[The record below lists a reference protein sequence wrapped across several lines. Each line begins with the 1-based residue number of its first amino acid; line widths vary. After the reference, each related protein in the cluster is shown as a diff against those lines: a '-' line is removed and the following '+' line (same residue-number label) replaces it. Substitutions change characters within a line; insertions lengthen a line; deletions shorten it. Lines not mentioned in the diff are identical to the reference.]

1 MAGDFRRR
9 HLAFNA
15 RQRLEAAPAAKRI
28 TWIRAAAKSPERLR
42 RLGAAKALTEIDRV
56 EHEDLLRLLSR
67 DADDEVGEAALKT
80 LNERVRARSDRHAQA
95 RQLRQSVAGAF
106 STGQVAVKDHLVAV
120 GISHVEMFDARQGRR
135 LWSSE
140 AHGFRRPDYLVF
152 AGDRLIVASYDGDL
166 AALDVRSGAA
176 IWSKPGAEWDDRNST
191 LGISRVLTVGD
202 TLVVA
207 RRGAIEWIDPAR
219 GTVINTLATRG
230 LHDMAAAGSTLY
242 TISISALS
250 TIVDGRVVAQRKQA
264 PGGIAVSVGAA
275 GVCVTRTA
283 VYDLKTEPEVVCHDP
298 ETLEPRWS
306 QRIGSN
312 GTGGHDTAPVQS
324 DSAIY
329 VPSDRRLSAFRA
341 RDGARLWSVTAGQE
355 IVGRVALTPRGLLSR
370 SPDYRLELLNA
381 TSGELIAVWPA
392 LKGFDRVAVSGTR
405 VAATGRD
412 GAMWDFTSGR

>member
-1 MAGDFRRR
+1 
-9 HLAFNA
+9 
-15 RQRLEAAPAAKRI
+15 
-28 TWIRAAAKSPERLR
+28 
-42 RLGAAKALTEIDRV
+42 
-56 EHEDLLRLLSR
+56 
-67 DADDEVGEAALKT
+67 
-80 LNERVRARSDRHAQA
+80 
-95 RQLRQSVAGAF
+95 
-106 STGQVAVKDHLVAV
+106 
-120 GISHVEMFDARQGRR
+120 
-135 LWSSE
+135 
-140 AHGFRRPDYLVF
+140 
-152 AGDRLIVASYDGDL
+152 
-166 AALDVRSGAA
+166 
-176 IWSKPGAEWDDRNST
+176 
-191 LGISRVLTVGD
+191 
-202 TLVVA
+202 
-207 RRGAIEWIDPAR
+207 
-219 GTVINTLATRG
+219 
-230 LHDMAAAGSTLY
+230 MAAAGSTLY